1 MTVFKTLFKILNK
14 NKGVIIMYT
23 SIFLGIVLAIT
34 NANKPISTDSFKST
48 RLNVAYYNHSDSE
61 LAENLCKFID
71 ENHNVRTDI
80 DENIDA
86 FRDEIY
92 NREVDYIVIIP
103 ENFDETKQVETYKL
117 PGSITSQFMKM
128 SVENFITT
136 ASAYESLGI
145 SKDEVYKKTLET
157 MNLGTSV
164 TITDKSSETD
174 YTPEHYYYSYLPY
187 IFLCVICSTVS
198 IVLIS
203 FNKAEVKSR
212 TLCSG
217 LSIGRRNLILTIG
230 CMIFT
235 FFIALFYIIVSLI
248 MYKDAIFTTAGMLRI
263 LNAVIFSFVALA
275 FAFLI
280 SALTSNQNVV
290 SMYVNAFGLGS
301 SFICGIFVPRQ
312 FLSDGVIAAGRFFP
326 SYWYVNVEEAASN
339 LKVAETSTIINGLL
353 VQVLFA
359 IAFISV
365 GLVISSRKKK

>member
-174 YTPEHYYYSYLPY
+174 YTPVHYYYSYLPY

-248 MYKDAIFTTAGMLRI
+248 MVL
-263 LNAVIFSFVALA
+263 LPLFVCNSVQGCN
-275 FAFLI
+275 I
-280 SALTSNQNVV
+280 
-290 SMYVNAFGLGS
+290 YH
-301 SFICGIFVPRQ
+301 
-312 FLSDGVIAAGRFFP
+312 GR
-326 SYWYVNVEEAASN
+326 NVENTKCSYILFRSIGVRISYQCAYLKPECSKHVRECIWSWFIIYLWYICSKTISFRRSN
-339 LKVAETSTIINGLL
+339 CCRKIFPFLL
-353 VQVLFA
+353 VCECGRGSL
-359 IAFISV
+359 
-365 GLVISSRKKK
+365 